1 MPPRQPNP
9 LPELG
14 DLERAVLELL
24 WQRGELDVQ
33 EAHRAVGAPRG
44 ISLNTVGSAL
54 ERLYRKQLV
63 TRTKISHAYR
73 YQAACEREEFV
84 ARQILA
90 AAGGSKKLASTG
102 LLASFIDVVT
112 EADRNA
118 LDELERLIASKRK
131 EWK

>member
-44 ISLNTVGSAL
+44 ISLN
-54 ERLYRKQLV
+54 KQLV